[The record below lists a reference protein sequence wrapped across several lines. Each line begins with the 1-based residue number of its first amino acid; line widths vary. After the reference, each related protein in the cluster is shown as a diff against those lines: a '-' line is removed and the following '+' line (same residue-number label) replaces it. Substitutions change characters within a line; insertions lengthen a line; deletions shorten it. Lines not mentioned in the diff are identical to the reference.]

1 MLQSPKFLLSFLLVL
16 LGILPSSH
24 SQEQKAEPP
33 ALKTNR
39 SEESYDYLK
48 NLESNPYSKAFG
60 DPLKF
65 IPLNDTGSIY
75 LSFGGSYRARL
86 ESFTNQDWSTS
97 DDTYFSQRLSLHS
110 SIQLGKHIHLF
121 GELYHGLTTGEDRLF
136 QDDDIDWHQG
146 FVEFSFGDQEK
157 TALDIR
163 LGRQEL
169 DLGVARL
176 VGRRDGTNIR
186 RSFDLVML
194 KVGNA
199 ATHARLFYG
208 KEVSP
213 QVGAFDNEFTL
224 MDAEATNPKLWGL
237 YVQWPLKEEV
247 HTFETYYLG
256 FQSDLSRMSDQL
268 GQETRHSLGLRSFG
282 KVGRFTFNS
291 ELVFQFGELGESNIR
306 AYNFET
312 DWKYI
317 FPNIAWRPLVGIK
330 LDLSSG
336 DRELGDD
343 KLQTFNPLFVNPG
356 LYSLAA
362 VNTPANLTSFHPSI
376 TLFPLKDL
384 VVYMDYA
391 LFYRTSRND
400 GLYAPPRFLSRP
412 ADGLEAK
419 HIGDVLGINVKYEVN
434 RNVSLNLLTSYFL
447 AGEFIKASGP
457 SENNLNGLFDHSVG
471 SLKYKDENQL
481 QKIAFQIK

>member
-1 MLQSPKFLLSFLLVL
+1 MQPNPNAIIVFFLLLVGSMSFMF
-16 LGILPSSH
+16 
-24 SQEQKAEPP
+24 SQEQKAESPGF
-33 ALKTNR
+33 KDNR
-39 SEESYDYLK
+39 SEESYDYLR
-48 NLESNPYSKAFG
+48 NPESNPYSKAFG
-60 DPLKF
+60 DQLKF
-65 IPLNDTGSIY
+65 IPLNDTGSIH

-86 ESFTNQDWSTS
+86 ESFTNQNWTTS

-110 SIQLGKHIHLF
+110 SLQIGKHVRLF
-121 GELYHGLTTGEDRLF
+121 GELYHGLTTGKDRLF
-136 QDDDIDWHQG
+136 QDDDVDWHQG
-146 FVEFSFGDQEK
+146 FVEFRFGSRENIG
-157 TALDIR
+157 LDIR

-186 RSFDLVML
+186 RSFDLAMI
-194 KVGNA
+194 KVGNS
-199 ATHARLFYG
+199 ATNAQIFYG

-213 QVGAFDNEFTL
+213 QFGAFDNEFTL
-224 MDAEATNPKLWGL
+224 FDGEATNPKLWGA
-237 YVQWPLKEEV
+237 YVQWPLKEGV

-282 KVGRFTFNS
+282 KAGRFTFNS
-291 ELVFQFGELGESNIR
+291 ELVFQFGEIGESNIR

-317 FPNIAWRPLVGIK
+317 FPNIPWRPLLGIK
-330 LDLSSG
+330 LDFSSG
-336 DRELGDD
+336 DRETGDD

-376 TLFPLKDL
+376 TLFPLKDM

-391 LFYRTSRND
+391 LFYRTNRND

-412 ADGLEAK
+412 ADGIEAK
-419 HIGDVLGINVKYEVN
+419 HIGDVLGINVKYTVN
-434 RNVSLNLLTSYFL
+434 RNVSMTLLGSYFFS
-447 AGEFIKASGP
+447 GEFIKASGP
-457 SENNLNGLFDHSVG
+457 SENIFYLATTLNFL
-471 SLKYKDENQL
+471 L
-481 QKIAFQIK
+481 